1 MPLKST
7 PLFNGV
13 MAAQQILVLLVKVRI
28 LVEQQNPAFAGFFFY
43 NHLLKKTFDQ
53 FVISHIRQR
62 HFQIRIF
69 LHGPFYRKNSSFIT
83 SPTPA

>member
-43 NHLLKKTFDQ
+43 NDLLQKTFDQ
-53 FVISHIRQR
+53 FVISHIWQR
-62 HFQIRIF
+62 HFQIGILF
-69 LHGPFYRKNSSFIT
+69 HGPFYCKNSSFIT
-83 SPTPA
+83 SPAPA